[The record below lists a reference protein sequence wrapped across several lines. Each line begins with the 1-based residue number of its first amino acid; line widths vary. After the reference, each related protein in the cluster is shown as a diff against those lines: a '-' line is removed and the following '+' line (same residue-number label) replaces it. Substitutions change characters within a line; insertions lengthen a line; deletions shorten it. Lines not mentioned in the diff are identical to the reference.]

1 MTVTFEMNGRT
12 YKTDD
17 ETLNV
22 LRSIVPSA
30 KSTGD
35 SSAVMAAMV
44 LGQATRRIVEIET
57 PR

>member
-1 MTVTFEMNGRT
+1 MTVTFKMNGRT
-12 YKTDD
+12 YETDN